1 LDHKLRLP
9 CRAWTQIANDH
20 DFYDQMHLV
29 HDCRAF
35 TGESPSRF
43 LAHLAGVP
51 EFHTF
56 FATENRLRHQ

>member
-1 LDHKLRLP
+1 
-9 CRAWTQIANDH
+9 
-20 DFYDQMHLV
+20 MHLV

-43 LAHLAGVP
+43 LAHLDGLP

-56 FATENRLRHQ
+56 YATANRTRRD